1 MYIDTISLLQKL
13 MDLIVQSMAL
23 ICVQIGHI
31 WEKTIC
37 IDTGNISELNI
48 TLSLHLDYTRK
59 FIERAR

>member
-37 IDTGNISELNI
+37 IDTGNHIRA
-48 TLSLHLDYTRK
+48 RK
-59 FIERAR
+59 IVERAS